1 MDSRALPLKLDLMGG
16 LPADFAET
24 LAQVLEPGHQQAA
37 AGVIE
42 AAARLDDASLRR
54 FLELFAARIRAS
66 GAPVKYEELH
76 GLLRVA
82 GRAGAP

>member
-1 MDSRALPLKLDLMGG
+1 MGV

-24 LAQVLEPGHQQAA
+24 LARVVQPGHHEAV

-42 AAARLDDASLRR
+42 AATLLDDAGLRM

-66 GAPVKYEELH
+66 AAPIRYEELQ
-76 GLLRVA
+76 GFLR
-82 GRAGAP
+82 RAERASAP